1 VVKPLST
8 HNPPR
13 FFVNHGFL
21 ARIVL
26 DLWAVAECH
35 GFDPAQKKKRPM
47 TGRILLTVF
56 VFVAAL
62 SWPGAQSLRAQSPLS
77 PEMVQETLDGF
88 ESALNAREGKI
99 AALRF
104 LNGHIGDE
112 ARFYSAQSMPQSKE
126 TFINA
131 ALFGTREIA
140 DYALSLAP
148 VHIAID
154 REGLH
159 ADVLETVTERG
170 APVSGLAFAHVRHC
184 ESRYALTADGS
195 LILSARR
202 CSAPAPEPASEPQE
216 NPL

>member
-1 VVKPLST
+1 
-8 HNPPR
+8 
-13 FFVNHGFL
+13 
-21 ARIVL
+21 
-26 DLWAVAECH
+26 
-35 GFDPAQKKKRPM
+35 M
-47 TGRILLTVF
+47 TGRIVLIALAF
-56 VFVAAL
+56 AAAL
-62 SWPGAQSLRAQSPLS
+62 CLPGAHPLRAQSALT
-77 PEMVQETLDGF
+77 PEMVQETLTGF
-88 ESALNAREGKI
+88 ESALNARAGKI

-112 ARFYSAQSMPQSKE
+112 ARFYSAQSLPQSKE

-184 ESRYALTADGS
+184 ESRYALNADGS

-202 CSAPAPEPASEPQE
+202 CSAPAPAPALEPQE